1 MERIPSRP
9 GSPRSQASA
18 SASADR
24 GDAALPAGDQVTGRA
39 RNPSG
44 NPDLPARARRQ
55 AWIGT
60 LPPAPRRA
68 SPGQRAAAGAS
79 VALALTGA
87 GAIARGLG
95 VVTGNALAGALTNPA
110 NGNTGLGALAVGV
123 ALVGAG
129 VRLRDATMAN
139 VLASRA
145 TSPLSQQMLLDALDI
160 VLESNDTTDNDT
172 PDNITDLLSG
182 EGVQASH
189 ILQALHNGNASPEMI
204 EATSSANSAR
214 ELAIMAVELVRAHH
228 E

>member
-9 GSPRSQASA
+9 ASPRSQASG

-24 GDAALPAGDQVTGRA
+24 GDAALPAGGQATGRA
-39 RNPSG
+39 RNPRG
-44 NPDLPARARRQ
+44 NPDLPARVRGQ
-55 AWIGT
+55 AWIGP
-60 LPPAPRRA
+60 LPAAPRRA
-68 SPGQRAAAGAS
+68 SPGQRAAMGAS
-79 VALALTGA
+79 VALTLTGA

-95 VVTGNALAGALTNPA
+95 VVTGNALAGALTNPV

-139 VLASRA
+139 VLVSHA
-145 TSPLSQQMLLDALDI
+145 TSALPEQMLRDAMDMLLDF
-160 VLESNDTTDNDT
+160 SDT
-172 PDNITDLLSG
+172 PHNIPDLAPG
-182 EGVQASH
+182 EGVQASN

-204 EATSSANSAR
+204 QATSSANSAQ
-214 ELAIMAVELVRAHH
+214 ELAAIAVGLVRQNERH